1 MEDILEIL
9 KYTLPSLIVFLTVYY
24 FLKKYFE
31 NEDRKRRYQTIL
43 KNHEVVTPLRL
54 QAYER
59 IILYLERISPESLI
73 LRVNKPG
80 YNCQQLQTEL
90 LNTIRIEW
98 EHNLSQQLYVTQK
111 SWEVVKNAKVNI
123 IQLINVS
130 ADKVKKDSPSLN
142 LSKAILS
149 SIMDQNKIHTADAIK
164 YIKEEMNQMF

>member
-1 MEDILEIL
+1 MENIPEIL

-24 FLKKYFE
+24 ILKKYFE
-31 NEDRKRRYQTIL
+31 NEARKRTHQTII
-43 KNHEVVTPLRL
+43 KNHEVITPLRL

-80 YNCQQLQTEL
+80 YTCKQLQTEL

-111 SWEVVKNAKVNI
+111 SWEVVKNAKANV
-123 IQLINVS
+123 IQQINVT
-130 ADKVKKDSPSLN
+130 ADKVKGDSPSLN

-149 SIMDQNKIHTADAIK
+149 SVIDQEKIHTADAIK
-164 YIKEEMNQMF
+164 YIKEEMHQMF

>member
-1 MEDILEIL
+1 MENILEIL

-24 FLKKYFE
+24 ILRKYFE
-31 NEDRKRRYQTIL
+31 NEARKRTHQTIL
-43 KNHEVVTPLRL
+43 KNHEVITPLRL

-80 YNCQQLQTEL
+80 YNCKQLQTEL

-111 SWEVVKNAKVNI
+111 SWEVVKNAKANVIQQINI
-123 IQLINVS
+123 T
-130 ADKVKKDSPSLN
+130 ADKVKGDSPSLN
-142 LSKAILS
+142 LSRAILS
-149 SIMDQNKIHTADAIK
+149 SVIDQEKIHTADAIK
-164 YIKEEMNQMF
+164 YLKEEMNQMF

>member
-1 MEDILEIL
+1 MEDILDIL

-31 NEDRKRRYQTIL
+31 NEARKRMHQTIL
-43 KNHEVVTPLRL
+43 KNHDVVTPLRL

-73 LRVNKPG
+73 LRVNKRG
-80 YNCQQLQTEL
+80 YTSQQLQTEL

-111 SWEVVKNAKVNI
+111 AWEVVKNAKVNI

-130 ADKVKKDSPSLN
+130 ADKVKGDSPSLN

-149 SIMDQNKIHTADAIK
+149 SIMDQNKINTIDAIK
-164 YIKEEMNQMF
+164 FIKEEMNQMF

>member
-1 MEDILEIL
+1 MEDLLEIL

-31 NEDRKRRYQTIL
+31 NEAKKRMHQTLI
-43 KNHEVVTPLRL
+43 KNHELITPLRL

-111 SWEVVKNAKVNI
+111 AWEVVKNAKANI

-130 ADKVKKDSPSLN
+130 AEEVKKDTPSLN

-149 SIMDQNKIHTADAIK
+149 SVMDQNKIHTADAIK
-164 YIKEEMNQMF
+164 YLKEEMNRMF